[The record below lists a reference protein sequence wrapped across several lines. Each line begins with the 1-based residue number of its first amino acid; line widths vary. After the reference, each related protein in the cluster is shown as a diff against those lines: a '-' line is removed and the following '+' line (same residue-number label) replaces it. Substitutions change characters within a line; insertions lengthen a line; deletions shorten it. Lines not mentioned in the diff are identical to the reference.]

1 MAIEIIEA
9 KSKKDIK
16 RFVNFQF
23 DLYKND
29 KMWVPPMKSDE
40 VKALLAGYNPSMR
53 ICDTKVWLAMQGGH
67 IVGRICGIIN
77 HQYIKK
83 KGEKI
88 ARFSRLEFIDDREVV
103 KCLLETAE
111 NWAKEK
117 GMEGIDGPLGFTNLD
132 HQAMLIEGFEHLPS
146 VASVYHKPYYKA
158 HLEALGY
165 EKEMD
170 WIEFRITIPESIQE
184 RTEKIADVV
193 KERSGIYVKTFSRTK
208 DLMQYGR
215 PLFKLVNESFND
227 LFSFVPL
234 NDEMIDF
241 YVAKFLPIVKASFVK
256 LIFDRE
262 DQLVGFI
269 VPVPSLSKAMQKAKG
284 RLYPFGWYHLMKAYK
299 NNDVID
305 LMLAGIDPKL
315 QGMGY
320 VSLLMLETQKSLIEV
335 GAKYAE
341 TTGMIETN
349 AKAIQHWKNFEH
361 IQHKRKRCFIKR
373 F

>member
-1 MAIEIIEA
+1 MTIEIIEA

-40 VKALLAGYNPSMR
+40 VKALLARYNPSMR
-53 ICDTKVWLAMQGGH
+53 TCDTKIWLAMKDGH

-77 HQYIKK
+77 HQYIEK

-111 NWAKEK
+111 NWAKEN

-193 KERSGIYVKTFSRTK
+193 KERSGIYVKTFRRTK

-234 NDEMIDF
+234 DDEMIDF

-256 LIFDRE
+256 LIFDSE

-284 RLYPFGWYHLMKAYK
+284 RLYPFGWCHLMKAYK

-305 LMLAGIDPKL
+305 LMLAGIDPRL

-320 VSLLMLETQKSLIEV
+320 VSLLMLETQKSLIEA